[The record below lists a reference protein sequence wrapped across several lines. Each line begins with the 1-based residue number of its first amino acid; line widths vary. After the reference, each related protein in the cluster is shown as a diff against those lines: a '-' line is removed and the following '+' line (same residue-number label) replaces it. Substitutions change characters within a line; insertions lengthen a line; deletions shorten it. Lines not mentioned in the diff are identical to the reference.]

1 MDKILELASVFM
13 LGGTAGWICELF
25 YRRLA
30 HGKWINPGFL
40 TGPCLPLYGT
50 GVTVLYLLCG
60 VDVSFI
66 KGEFWQKT
74 AVIAVIAVAMTV
86 IEYITGIIFT
96 KKFHVWLWDYTN
108 CKGNIQG
115 VICPL
120 FSLIWALAGAGYL
133 LFAHKYT
140 VALARAVSARP
151 FYSFLTGIY
160 IGVFAVDAGYSFN
173 IATKIKQWAETRNL
187 GVRYEHLKVAVRTR
201 AEELKGK
208 KRFVF
213 PFGGTDLREELEN
226 YGRILKERAINRLK
240 K

>member
-1 MDKILELASVFM
+1 MDKILEFATVFM

-50 GVTVLYLLCG
+50 GVTVLYLLSSA
-60 VDVSFI
+60 DVSFI
-66 KGEFWQKT
+66 ENPFWQK
-74 AVIAVIAVAMTV
+74 AVQIVAIAVAMTV
-86 IEYITGIIFT
+86 IEYITGIVFT
-96 KKFHVWLWDYTN
+96 KKFHVWLWDYTER
-108 CKGNIQG
+108 KGNIQG
-115 VICPL
+115 VICPA

-133 LFAHKYT
+133 LFAHKY
-140 VALARAVSARP
+140 ALKLALKVSECP

-173 IATKIKQWAETRNL
+173 IATKIKKWAETRNL
-187 GVRYEHLKVAVRTR
+187 GVRYEHLKVAVRAR
-201 AEELKGK
+201 AEEIKGK

-213 PFGGTDLREELEN
+213 PFGGTDFFEELEH
-226 YGRILKERAINRLK
+226 YRCMIKERAISKFK